1 MIMISLYCAK
11 MKINKLIYEIT
22 LRAGDYQSIKIGG
35 EWSIDHDATAD
46 ELVQLDTELRESV
59 AQVLEARKAQSKPEP
74 KVEPEPTETK
84 SESTDTRELVK
95 IDTDKFKAI
104 LKKIQDGASEE
115 VVRKYFRFDE
125 SAEKILKVAFQ
136 PIMHK

>member
-1 MIMISLYCAK
+1 
-11 MKINKLIYEIT
+11 MKIKKLTYEIT

-35 EWSIDHDATAD
+35 EWSTDHDATAD

-74 KVEPEPTETK
+74 TETKVEPKIETK

>member
-1 MIMISLYCAK
+1 MK
-11 MKINKLIYEIT
+11 MKKITYEIT

-35 EWSIDHDATAD
+35 EWSTDHDATAD

-74 KVEPEPTETK
+74 KVDPEPTETKVEPKIETK

-125 SAEKILKVAFQ
+125 SAERILKVAFQ